1 MSCFRLVGLGILW
14 WCGCALTAAQQT
26 RPALGQNPFEPARQA
41 AAPEAQQTPS
51 TPPADPAKPQS
62 PFESPR
68 PPAQPEAE
76 PGKPPASP
84 FEAAPSAPAEPTA
97 GGEDVIEA
105 IEFRGARRVPQDTLR
120 AMIFSRRGD
129 KIDQDSLRRDF
140 MALWNTGRY
149 DDIRVEIEPGKTGKV
164 LRFLLT
170 ERQVIR
176 SITYP
181 GLKSVTVSE
190 VLDRFKERR
199 VGLAIESVYD
209 PAKVQR
215 AKVVLQEYLG
225 ERGRQFAEITPEI
238 RQLPPSSLAIAF
250 NVKEGPKVKVGG
262 IDIQN
267 NKAFS
272 DSAVIRSMRFL
283 RPIGIPRSL
292 LFENLFPK
300 SFDSTKLEMDI
311 EMLRNFYQERGY
323 FQARALDYKVE
334 IRDTAGG
341 RFRIPVLYSNA
352 KGKRAF
358 VSVDVEEGR
367 RYVLNKVNYVGV
379 KLFKTTDFIT
389 QDIFKMTPGEFF
401 STGKLRKGI
410 EEMQKLYGGFGYI
423 DFVPEP
429 SFDFL
434 PNSNKLDLTLNVDEG
449 KQFFVRRI
457 DFSGN
462 STTRDKVIRRELLL
476 DEGDMYSTRMWELSV
491 LRLNQLGY
499 FEVLKEKEAADIKRD
514 TRNST
519 VDITLKVKERG
530 KNSIGLQGG
539 ASGISGSFIGL
550 NYSTNN
556 FLGLGETLSID
567 TQLGTR
573 TTSAT
578 LGFTEPYLFDRP
590 ISTGFTLYFQR
601 YSYDQGREASILSG
615 RNLLSLYE
623 SMGTQNLLNYVS
635 NGRGFTV
642 FVSYPMRRTFAR
654 LGLTYGYDISNISVL
669 TTAAKNYFNYLNFLQ
684 VIDGPNSLNGIKT
697 SKVVPS
703 YTYNTVDHPITPSR
717 GRSLSIS
724 TEFAGGPL
732 GGNVNSLRPTISA
745 SYFRAGLFKGHVIG
759 MRGLASTLTGYG
771 GKRAAPYSRFYMGGE
786 QDIRGFENYSVSPV
800 IYVPSNATINVL
812 NNDGSVRTQKGFDDD
827 GNVVFKAVTQ
837 SIPIYQVTTAGG
849 DTQFLYNFEY
859 RIPIAG
865 PVTLA
870 AFFDAGANKI
880 LWPGQLTISSDRI
893 SDLNELYP
901 QAGFTGR
908 ALIAPGTQKVRTST
922 GLEFQVMMPVVN
934 APFRLYVAY
943 NPTVVGRYLQP
954 PVVADR
960 SYFPNLATYY
970 YAVASYGSA
979 VAWWEDKTMVRFTI
993 GRTF

>member
-1 MSCFRLVGLGILW
+1 MSCFRLVGLGALL
-14 WCGCALTAAQQT
+14 WCGCAAAFAQQS
-26 RPALGQNPFEPARQA
+26 RPALGQNPFEPVRP
-41 AAPEAQQTPS
+41 AAPAKEQPEAP
-51 TPPADPAKPQS
+51 PPADPSQPQS
-62 PFESPR
+62 PFESAR
-68 PPAQPEAE
+68 PPARPEPEAAR
-76 PGKPPASP
+76 PPETP
-84 FEAAPSAPAEPTA
+84 FEPAAPAPEVPAIE
-97 GGEDVIEA
+97 GGDVIDS

-129 KIDQDSLRRDF
+129 KIEQESLRRDF
-140 MALWNTGRY
+140 MVLWNTGRY
-149 DDIRVEIEPGKTGKV
+149 DDIRVEVEQGKNGKI

-181 GLKSVTVSE
+181 GLKSLTTSE

-199 VGLAIESVYD
+199 VGLSIESVYD

-250 NVKEGPKVKVGG
+250 NVNEGPKVKVGG
-262 IDIQN
+262 IDIRN
-267 NKAFS
+267 NNAFS
-272 DSAVIRSMRFL
+272 DRAVIRSMRFL

-311 EMLRNFYQERGY
+311 EMLRNFYQERGF

-341 RFRIPVLYSNA
+341 RFRIPGLYSNA

-367 RYVLNKVNYVGV
+367 RYVLNKITYVGV
-379 KLFKTTDFIT
+379 KQFRATDFIT
-389 QDIFKMTPGEFF
+389 TDVFKMKIGEYF
-401 STGKLRKGI
+401 STAKLRKGI
-410 EEMQKLYGGFGYI
+410 EDLQKIYGGFGYI

-429 SFDFL
+429 NFDFI
-434 PNSNKLDLTLNVDEG
+434 PNTNKLDMTLTVDEG

-462 STTRDKVIRRELLL
+462 TTTRDKVIRRELLL
-476 DEGDMYSTRMWELSV
+476 DEGDMYSTQMWELSI

-539 ASGISGSFIGL
+539 ASGIAGSFVGL

-556 FLGLGETLSID
+556 FLGLGETLSVD

-573 TTSAT
+573 MTSAT

-601 YSYDQGREASILSG
+601 YSYNQGREASILSG
-615 RNLLSLYE
+615 RNLLALYDALG
-623 SMGTQNLLNYVS
+623 SQNLLNYVS

-642 FVSYPMRRTFAR
+642 FVSYPLRRAFAR

-684 VIDGPNSLNGIKT
+684 VVDGPNSLNGIRT

-717 GRSLSIS
+717 GRSLFIS

-745 SYFRAGLFKGHVIG
+745 TYFRAGLFKGHVIG
-759 MRGLASTLTGYG
+759 MRALASTLTGYG
-771 GKRAAPYSRFYMGGE
+771 GKRAAPYSRFFMGGE
-786 QDIRGFENYSVSPV
+786 QDVRGFEPYTVSPV
-800 IYVPSNATINVL
+800 IYVPSSATINVL
-812 NNDGSVRTQKGFDDD
+812 NNDGSIRTQRGFDDD
-827 GNVVFKAVTQ
+827 GNVVFKPVTQ
-837 SIPIYQVTTAGG
+837 SIPTYQITTAGG
-849 DTQFLYNFEY
+849 DTQLLYNFEY

-880 LWPGQLTISSDRI
+880 LWPGQLTIASSRI
-893 SDLNELYP
+893 KDLNEIFP

-908 ALIAPGTQKVRTST
+908 AIIAPGTQKMRTST

-943 NPTVVGRYLQP
+943 NPTVLGRNLQP

-960 SYFPNLATYY
+960 SYFPNLATFYS
-970 YAVASYGSA
+970 ALASTGSSIG
-979 VAWWEDKTMVRFTI
+979 WYEKKTMIRFTI

>member
-1 MSCFRLVGLGILW
+1 V
-14 WCGCALTAAQQT
+14 AAAAQQT
-26 RPALGQNPFEPARQA
+26 RPALGQNPFEPARPAPAPQA
-41 AAPEAQQTPS
+41 PAP
-51 TPPADPAKPQS
+51 PPAETEAAKPQS
-62 PFESPR
+62 PFEPAR
-68 PPAQPEAE
+68 PPAERPPEAAKPQPSPLE
-76 PGKPPASP
+76 PAAQPTAEP
-84 FEAAPSAPAEPTA
+84 EAA
-97 GGEDVIEA
+97 GEDVIEA

-129 KIDQDSLRRDF
+129 KIDPDSLRRDF

-149 DDIRVEIEPGKTGKV
+149 DDIRVETEPGKTGKI
-164 LRFLLT
+164 LRFILT

-181 GLKSVTVSE
+181 GLKSLTVSE
-190 VLDRFKERR
+190 VLDRFKERK
-199 VGLAIESVYD
+199 VGLSIESVYD

-250 NVKEGPKVKVGG
+250 NVNEGPKVKVGG

-272 DSAVIRSMRFL
+272 DRAVIRSMRFL
-283 RPIGIPRSL
+283 RPIGIPHSI
-292 LFENLFPK
+292 LFESLFPK
-300 SFDSTKLEMDI
+300 SFDSTKLDMDL

-323 FQARALDYKVE
+323 FQARAVDHKVE

-341 RFRIPVLYSNA
+341 RFRIPVFYSNA

-358 VSVDVEEGR
+358 VSIDVEEGR
-367 RYVLNKVNYVGV
+367 RYVLNRVNYVGV

-389 QDIFKMTPGEFF
+389 QEVFKMTPGEYF
-401 STGKLRKGI
+401 STAKLRKGI

-434 PNSNKLDLTLNVDEG
+434 PNSNKLDLTLHVDEG

-462 STTRDKVIRRELLL
+462 TTTRDKVIRREILL
-476 DEGDMYSTRMWELSV
+476 DEGDMYSTRMWELSI

-514 TRNST
+514 TRNNT

-539 ASGISGSFIGL
+539 TSGISGSFIGL

-567 TQLGTR
+567 SQLGTR
-573 TTSAT
+573 LSSAT

-590 ISTGFTLYFQR
+590 ISTGFTVYFQR
-601 YSYDQGREASILSG
+601 FAYDQGREASILTG

-623 SMGTQNLLNYVS
+623 SMGSQNLLNYVS
-635 NGRGFTV
+635 NGKGFTV
-642 FVSYPMRRTFAR
+642 FASYPLRRTFAR
-654 LGLTYGYDISNISVL
+654 VGLTYGYDVSNISVL

-697 SKVVPS
+697 SKVIPS

-717 GRSLSIS
+717 GKSLFIS
-724 TEFAGGPL
+724 TEIAGGPL

-759 MRGLASTLTGYG
+759 MRALASTLTGYG
-771 GKRAAPYSRFYMGGE
+771 GKRAAPYSRFFMGGE
-786 QDIRGFENYSVSPV
+786 QDIRGFENYTVSPV
-800 IYVPSNATINVL
+800 IYVPSSATINVL
-812 NNDGSVRTQKGFDDD
+812 NDDGSIRTQKGFDDN
-827 GNVVFKAVTQ
+827 GNVVFKPVTQ
-837 SIPIYQVTTAGG
+837 SIPIYQITTAGG
-849 DTQFLYNFEY
+849 DTQLLYNFEY

-870 AFFDAGANKI
+870 GFFDAGANKI
-880 LWPGQLTISSDRI
+880 IWPGQLTISSGRI
-893 SDLNELYP
+893 RDLNEVFP

-908 ALIAPGTQKVRTST
+908 AIIAPGTQKVRTST
-922 GLEFQVMMPVVN
+922 GIEFQVMMPVVN

-943 NPTVVGRYLQP
+943 NPTVLGRYLQP

-960 SYFPNLATYY
+960 SYFANLATFYG
-970 YAVASYGSA
+970 ALASYGSA
-979 VAWWEDKTMVRFTI
+979 IGWYEKKTMVRFTI

>member
-1 MSCFRLVGLGILW
+1 M
-14 WCGCALTAAQQT
+14 AAAAQQT
-26 RPALGQNPFEPARQA
+26 RPALGQNPFEPARPAPAPQA
-41 AAPEAQQTPS
+41 PAP
-51 TPPADPAKPQS
+51 PPAETEAAKPQS
-62 PFESPR
+62 PFEPAR
-68 PPAQPEAE
+68 PPAERPPEAAKPQPSPLE
-76 PGKPPASP
+76 PAAQPTAEP
-84 FEAAPSAPAEPTA
+84 EAA
-97 GGEDVIEA
+97 GEDVIEA

-129 KIDQDSLRRDF
+129 KIDPDSLRRDF

-149 DDIRVEIEPGKTGKV
+149 DDIRVETEPGKTGKI
-164 LRFLLT
+164 LRFILT

-181 GLKSVTVSE
+181 GLKSLTVSE
-190 VLDRFKERR
+190 VLDRFKERK
-199 VGLAIESVYD
+199 VGLSIESVYD

-250 NVKEGPKVKVGG
+250 NVNEGPKVKVGG

-272 DSAVIRSMRFL
+272 DRAVIRSMRFL
-283 RPIGIPRSL
+283 RPIGIPHSI
-292 LFENLFPK
+292 LFESLFPK
-300 SFDSTKLEMDI
+300 SFDSTKLDMDL

-323 FQARALDYKVE
+323 FQARAVDHKVE

-341 RFRIPVLYSNA
+341 RFRIPVFYSNA

-358 VSVDVEEGR
+358 VSIDVEEGR
-367 RYVLNKVNYVGV
+367 RYVLNRVNYVGV

-389 QDIFKMTPGEFF
+389 QEVFKMTPGEYF
-401 STGKLRKGI
+401 STAKLRKGI

-434 PNSNKLDLTLNVDEG
+434 PNSNKLDLTLHVDEG

-462 STTRDKVIRRELLL
+462 TTTRDKVIRREILL
-476 DEGDMYSTRMWELSV
+476 DEGDMYSTRMWELSI

-514 TRNST
+514 TRNNT

-539 ASGISGSFIGL
+539 TSGISGSFIGL

-567 TQLGTR
+567 SQLGTR
-573 TTSAT
+573 LSSAT

-590 ISTGFTLYFQR
+590 ISTGFTVYFQR
-601 YSYDQGREASILSG
+601 FAYDQGREASILTG

-623 SMGTQNLLNYVS
+623 SMGSQNLLNYVS
-635 NGRGFTV
+635 NGKGFTV
-642 FVSYPMRRTFAR
+642 FASYPLRRTFAR
-654 LGLTYGYDISNISVL
+654 VGLTYGYDVSNISVL

-697 SKVVPS
+697 SKVIPS

-717 GRSLSIS
+717 GKSLFIS
-724 TEFAGGPL
+724 TEIAGGPL

-759 MRGLASTLTGYG
+759 MRALASTLTGYG
-771 GKRAAPYSRFYMGGE
+771 GKRAAPYSRFFMGGE
-786 QDIRGFENYSVSPV
+786 QDIRGFENYTVSPV
-800 IYVPSNATINVL
+800 IYVPSSATINVL
-812 NNDGSVRTQKGFDDD
+812 NDDGSIRTQKGFDDN
-827 GNVVFKAVTQ
+827 GNVVFKPVTQ
-837 SIPIYQVTTAGG
+837 SIPIYQITTAGG
-849 DTQFLYNFEY
+849 DTQLLYNFEY

-870 AFFDAGANKI
+870 GFFDAGANKI
-880 LWPGQLTISSDRI
+880 IWPGQLTISSGRI
-893 SDLNELYP
+893 RDLNEVFP

-908 ALIAPGTQKVRTST
+908 AIIAPGTQKVRTST
-922 GLEFQVMMPVVN
+922 GIEFQVMMPVVN

-943 NPTVVGRYLQP
+943 NPTVLGRYLQP

-960 SYFPNLATYY
+960 SYFANLATFYG
-970 YAVASYGSA
+970 ALASYGSA
-979 VAWWEDKTMVRFTI
+979 IGWYEKKTMVRFTI